1 MCLLFYNM
9 LQSVVRV
16 AQQLR
21 ESRMKGGNIEAEVK
35 THFDMLVHH
44 SYLVKGGS
52 KPFELSNKES
62 VAQASAGVCVCVCVC
77 VCCVHTV
84 CLLDM
89 YTVYCL
95 CACLL
100 VLANHHCSQTRKKK
114 KKEGIRR

>member
-52 KPFELSNKES
+52 KPFELSNKEP

-77 VCCVHTV
+77 VVFILFV
-84 CLLDM
+84 C
-89 YTVYCL
+89 
-95 CACLL
+95 
-100 VLANHHCSQTRKKK
+100 
-114 KKEGIRR
+114 